1 MNRPVFAR
9 GKEQEQS
16 LTQAASAPTH
26 HLYTAEASLNF
37 AVGDRIFIAE
47 ADGSELEFLGAV
59 TATAPTYL
67 TTALALRASK
77 SATALLWRAARAFVW
92 PVEPSLPVEKQHSTG
107 IVCARA
113 LGGTLYS
120 TRVAEP
126 NRVDTL
132 RFARL
137 PLPVFEEFREWVE
150 HVLEGALL
158 DFTYVDER
166 AQVSTARL
174 AAPRIAQRQ
183 PDEQLTEIELE
194 IAIQTEGAYV

>member
-1 MNRPVFAR
+1 MNRPVFSR

-26 HLYTAEASLNF
+26 HLYTADASLNF

-59 TATAPTYL
+59 TALAPTYL

-77 SATALLWRAARAFVW
+77 SATALLWRSAQAFVW
-92 PVEPSLPVEKQHSTG
+92 PVEPSLPVVKERSTG
-107 IVCARA
+107 ILCARA

-132 RFARL
+132 RFERL
-137 PLPVFEEFREWVE
+137 PLRVFEEFQEWVDA
-150 HVLEGALL
+150 VLGGGLL

-166 AQVSTARL
+166 ACVSTARL
-174 AAPRIAQRQ
+174 TAPQLPQRQ
-183 PDEQLTEIELE
+183 PDEQLTELELE
-194 IAIQTEGAYV
+194 IAVQTEGACV